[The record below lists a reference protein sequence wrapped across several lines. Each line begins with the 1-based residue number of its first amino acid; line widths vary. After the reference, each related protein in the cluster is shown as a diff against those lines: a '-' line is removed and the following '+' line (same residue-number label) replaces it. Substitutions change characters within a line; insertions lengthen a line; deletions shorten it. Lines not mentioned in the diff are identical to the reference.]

1 MSKKR
6 LYYHIASL
14 SILTVPNLTYLGLNF
29 DVLKEANAISLT
41 MTALLVLSV
50 IGVGALTHV
59 KLNGGVWATLI
70 GIFILALS
78 NISYIAGIAL
88 IIEGGGISL
97 DGYIFKPLIE
107 KEKIKE
113 LESHGTRISYTKST
127 K

>member
-1 MSKKR
+1 MTKKR
-6 LYYHIASL
+6 MLYHGMSML
-14 SILTVPNLTYLGLNF
+14 ILTAPNLTYLGINF

-50 IGVGALTHV
+50 VGIGALTHI
-59 KLNGGVWATLI
+59 KTNPGVWAALI

-78 NISYIAGIAL
+78 NIAYIAGVAL
-88 IIEGGGISL
+88 IIEGAGIAT

-113 LESHGTRISYTKST
+113 LKANGQSVTYTKEL
-127 K
+127 